1 VVAARSAAWDAAD
14 SSVKIVLLL
23 ADTWLTE
30 RAIRHELGNVCAYVS
45 DNRQLSHPAQSDNDD
60 LSAEQH
66 QRQLCLT
73 FLFDLDATK
82 RPTPV
87 HTAQS

>member
-1 VVAARSAAWDAAD
+1 MAARSAAWDAAD

-23 ADTWLTE
+23 ADTSLTE
-30 RAIRHELGNVCAYVS
+30 QASCHELGNACADES

-60 LSAEQH
+60 LSAEEH
-66 QRQLCLT
+66 QRELCLA

-82 RPTPV
+82 RPTPMD
-87 HTAQS
+87 TAQS